1 MVTMRDVAARAGVT
15 KQTVSNV
22 LNNPEVVAAATVAR
36 VNAAIAELGYVRNL
50 TARGLATGKS
60 MIIGFVVPTVS
71 NPFYSEVVEE
81 VEACL
86 ESRGYNL
93 LLCTTRADAARAARH
108 LRTLVGRSIDGLL
121 VAGDAEL
128 GSHLPLLEN
137 ASFPYVLCAWE
148 TEAPEDVP
156 VVTID
161 YEWAGYLAGAHLCD
175 LGHRDVAVIADLPAH
190 GTRVRGFRKA
200 MAEGGVGVPDA
211 AVYSA
216 VGGVAA
222 GQAVRRALA
231 DHPGLT
237 AVMTSHDVLALG
249 ILEEAR
255 ALGLSV
261 PAELSVVSI
270 DDVIADRDA
279 HPPLTSVALPKRAM
293 ARRAVEM
300 VLDGGGRRRA
310 STTLLIP
317 ELVVRASTSSL
328 GAVKPYVTR

>member
-1 MVTMRDVAARAGVT
+1 MRDVAARAGVT

-22 LNNPEVVAAATVAR
+22 LNNPVVVAPGTVAR

-50 TARGLATGKS
+50 TARGLATGQS
-60 MIIGFVVPTVS
+60 MIVGFIVPTVS
-71 NPFYSEVVEE
+71 NPFYSEIVEE

-93 LLCTTRADAARAARH
+93 LLCTTRGDAARAARH

-121 VAGDAEL
+121 VAGDSDL
-128 GSHLPLLEN
+128 DSHLPLLDN

-148 TEAPEDVP
+148 TEAPANIP

-161 YEWAGYLAGAHLCD
+161 YEWAGYLAGAHLRD
-175 LGHRDVAVIADLPAH
+175 LGHRDVAVIAHLPAH
-190 GTRVRGFRKA
+190 GTRVEGFRKA
-200 MAEGGVGVPDA
+200 MAEAGVLVPDA

-222 GQAVRRALA
+222 GQVLHQALA

-249 ILEEAR
+249 ILEETR
-255 ALGLSV
+255 ALGLPV

-270 DDVIADRDA
+270 DDVMADRHA

-300 VLDGGGRRRA
+300 VLDSGSGRRRA
-310 STTLLIP
+310 TTALLVP
-317 ELVVRASTSSL
+317 ELVVRASTSL
-328 GAVKPYVTR
+328 IGAVKPLPAS

>member
-1 MVTMRDVAARAGVT
+1 MRDVAARAGVT

-22 LNNPEVVAAATVAR
+22 LNNPGVVAAATVAR

-60 MIIGFVVPTVS
+60 MIVGLIVPTVS

-81 VEACL
+81 VEVCL
-86 ESRGYNL
+86 ESRGFNL
-93 LLCTTRADAARAARH
+93 LLCTTRADAGRAARH
-108 LRTLVGRSIDGLL
+108 LQTLVGRSIDGLL
-121 VAGDAEL
+121 VAGDAEM
-128 GSHLPLLEN
+128 GRHLPLLDN

-148 TEAPEDVP
+148 TEAPPDVP

-161 YEWAGYLAGAHLCD
+161 YEWAGYLAGAHLRD

-190 GTRVRGFRKA
+190 ATRVQGFCKA
-200 MAEGGVGVPDA
+200 MREGGVLVPDT

-216 VGGVAA
+216 AGGVAA
-222 GQAVRRALA
+222 GQAVRRALT

-270 DDVIADRDA
+270 DDVLADRDA

-300 VLDGGGRRRA
+300 VLDVGGGRRRA
-310 STTLLIP
+310 STALLIP
-317 ELVVRASTSSL
+317 ELVVRASTSSP
-328 GAVKPYVTR
+328 GAVKSPMAR